1 MAELTPPLVNFTS
14 SRLSYGPLGAE
25 HLALSLKWA
34 NDFAVAAP
42 RGMMLRPY
50 ALDTIT
56 AWGERTR
63 TSSDRSVFV
72 IYERATNRAIG
83 ETGFT
88 NIDLFHRTAEFGIL
102 LGETDCWG
110 QGYGTEA
117 AHRML
122 TYGFTHLRLHNIWLH
137 VSSANERGMRAYIR
151 AGFQQTGRRREAQW
165 IRDQLCDI
173 VFMDCLATEFQAREV

>member
-1 MAELTPPLVNFTS
+1 MPEATPLLINFTS
-14 SRLSYGPLGAE
+14 PRLSYGPLGTE
-25 HLALSLKWA
+25 HLALSLRWA
-34 NDFAVAAP
+34 NDFAVSAP

-50 ALDTIT
+50 TLETIT

-63 TSSDRSVFV
+63 TSLDRSVFV
-72 IYERATNRAIG
+72 IYERATNRPIG

-102 LGETDCWG
+102 IGETDCWG

-122 TYGFTHLRLHNIWLH
+122 IYGFTQLRLHSVWLQ
-137 VSSANERGMRAYIR
+137 VSSANERGIRAYTR
-151 AGFQQTGRRREAQW
+151 VGFQQAGRRREAQW
-165 IRDQLCDI
+165 INDQLCDI
-173 VFMDCLATEFQAREV
+173 VYMECLATEFDAHLV